1 MPCLLVAWGVKLGFR
16 EEKQLGHR
24 RSLLKRMRMSESP
37 FAPFSSIS
45 SYVGM
50 ACFSQALRSAFA
62 KSAYLIELPD
72 LL

>member
-1 MPCLLVAWGVKLGFR
+1 LPAAWGLKIGVRG
-16 EEKQLGHR
+16 EKQLDHR
-24 RSLLKRMRMSESP
+24 RSLLKRMRMSGSP
-37 FAPFSSIS
+37 FAPRSSIS